1 MLLRLTHKERI
12 AEDVVLFELRA
23 ADGSDLPEFTCGAHL
38 SIRVPNGF
46 ERKYSI
52 SNDPSERDRYVIA
65 VKRDASGRGGSISLA
80 DEATIGDDLEVGPP
94 QNDFQLAP
102 SPPGYIFVA
111 GGIGITPIMSMIR
124 HLRSAGGSAFKLY
137 YLTRSPQ
144 ATAFLDEL
152 SQPALRGKVKIHHD
166 QGDVSKGLDLWP
178 IFERPNGMQVYCC
191 GPRPLMD
198 AVRDM
203 TGHWSSK
210 SVHFEAF
217 SDAAGKRPDDTAFD
231 VRLAHSGDVVRVAV
245 DVSILEALRAAGH
258 RVPSS
263 CESGTCG
270 TCRTGLIEGEVD
282 HRDLVLTPAEQPGNI
297 MVCVSR
303 AKSPLIVLDM

>member
-1 MLLRLTHKERI
+1 MLLRLSHKERI
-12 AEDVVLFELRA
+12 AENVVLFELR
-23 ADGSDLPEFTCGAHL
+23 DPSGGELPEFTCGAHL
-38 SIRVPNGF
+38 TIRVPNGL
-46 ERKYSI
+46 ERKYSL
-52 SNDPSERDRYVIA
+52 SNDPLERDRYVIA
-65 VKRDASGRGGSISLA
+65 VKREAAGRGGSLSLA

-94 QNDFQLAP
+94 QNDFPLVRSAA
-102 SPPGYIFVA
+102 GYIFVA

>member
-124 HLRSAGGSAFKLY
+124 HIRSAGDGRFKLY
-137 YLTRSPQ
+137 YLTRSPET
-144 ATAFLDEL
+144 TAFRDEL
-152 SQPALRGKVKIHHD
+152 SQPEFRGKVKMHHD
-166 QGDVSKGLDLWP
+166 HGDPAKVFDLWP
-178 IFERPNGMQVYCC
+178 VFERPNGMHVYCC

-198 AVRDM
+198 AVKDM

-210 SVHFEAF
+210 AIHFEAF
-217 SDAAGKRPDDTAFD
+217 SDAAGKRADDVAFD
-231 VRLAHSGDVVRVAV
+231 VRLAHSGEIVRVPA

-263 CESGTCG
+263 CESGACG
-270 TCRTGLIEGEVD
+270 SCRTGLLEGEVD
-282 HRDLVLTPAEQPGNI
+282 HRDLVLTEAERSRNI

-303 AKSPLIVLDM
+303 AKTPQIALDM